1 MYERDINENVQKIRF
16 TNTVSD
22 KKGDDQTKKKKMK
35 NNYFFPFLFCFRR
48 EKYYVTCR
56 GGFEQRRS
64 SHLLSHLWQ
73 CMNRPLRDETL
84 DCTCHQESGHQVLRF
99 CSISAIWIGIQECER
114 GLREGKGSI
123 RRRAE
128 EKREKLNLRQRKRS
142 ERRWMGDGEREI
154 Q

>member
-114 GLREGKGSI
+114 GFERREGEYKTKSG
-123 RRRAE
+123 
-128 EKREKLNLRQRKRS
+128 REARKV
-142 ERRWMGDGEREI
+142 ECETKKKK
-154 Q
+154 